1 MQIHSAASSSVPDR
15 TAVRPPLP
23 QEEQARADLYALI
36 ARLLLAPPDSAL
48 LASLGDAADD
58 GPARDDHPFDL
69 AWRQLAAAARAAS
82 ADAVRE
88 EFDALFISIGVPR
101 LNPFASLYLAG
112 FLNEKPLAALRTD
125 LARLGLARMQGVA
138 EMEDHLGALCETMR
152 ILIIGGHGGH
162 GGQRQPLAVQQ
173 AFFDTH
179 IAPWSARCL
188 GELRAAEGADFY
200 ARVAALAAAFLL
212 IEGEAFEVAAESL
225 AG

>member
-1 MQIHSAASSSVPDR
+1 MQIHSAASSSVPFG
-15 TAVRPPLP
+15 TEVLPPLP
-23 QEEQARADLYALI
+23 HEEQARADLYALI

-58 GPARDDHPFDL
+58 APACDDHPFDY

-88 EFDALFISIGVPR
+88 EFDALFISVGVPR

-152 ILIIGGHGGH
+152 ILIIGGHGG
-162 GGQRQPLAVQQ
+162 QRQPLAVQQ

-179 IAPWSARCL
+179 IAPWYARCL

-200 ARVAALAAAFLL
+200 ARVAALAAAFLS
-212 IEGEAFEVAAESL
+212 IEGEAFEVAAESQ